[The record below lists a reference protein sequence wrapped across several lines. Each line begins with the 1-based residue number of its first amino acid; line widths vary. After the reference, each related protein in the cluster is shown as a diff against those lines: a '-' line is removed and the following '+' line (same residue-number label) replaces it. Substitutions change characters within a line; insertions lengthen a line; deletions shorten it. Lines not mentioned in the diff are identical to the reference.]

1 MATKIFISQPMKGKT
16 DQEIIGERTNVRCF
30 LTKML
35 KEPIE
40 IIDSIIDEKPDDSI
54 DIDRIPVW
62 YLSKSIELLAKADI
76 AFFCREWKEA
86 RGCVIEHEV
95 AERYG
100 ITIIEE

>member
-1 MATKIFISQPMKGKT
+1 MATKVFISQPMRGKT
-16 DQEIIGERTNVRCF
+16 DQEIIGERANVRCF

-40 IIDSIIDEKPDDSI
+40 IIDSIIDEKPNDSI
-54 DIDRIPVW
+54 KTGRIPVW

-76 AFFCREWKEA
+76 AFFCREWREA

-95 AERYG
+95 ARRYG

>member
-1 MATKIFISQPMKGKT
+1 MRGKT
-16 DQEIIGERTNVRCF
+16 DQEIIGERANARCF

-54 DIDRIPVW
+54 GIYRIPMW

-76 AFFCREWKEA
+76 AFFCREWREA

>member
-1 MATKIFISQPMKGKT
+1 MATKVFISQPMRGKT
-16 DQEIIGERTNVRCF
+16 DQEIIGEREHVRCF
-30 LTKML
+30 LMKIL